1 MGDVVNLNQFR
12 KKRDRAAKA
21 QQRAANRARTGR
33 TKAERQAT
41 QAEAVRGAMARSTAS
56 GSIMSPTSP
65 RAAADWAH
73 RATERR
79 VGIAFRRCPVE

>member
-33 TKAERQAT
+33 TKAERQIT
-41 QAEAVRGAMARSTAS
+41 QAEAARGDATLDSKRIEHEPDEPEGS
-56 GSIMSPTSP
+56 GRLGPQG
-65 RAAADWAH
+65 D
-73 RATERR
+73 
-79 VGIAFRRCPVE
+79 

>member
-41 QAEAVRGAMARSTAS
+41 QIEASRGDGALDGKRIDHEPDEPEGGDRLGPKS
-56 GSIMSPTSP
+56 
-65 RAAADWAH
+65 D
-73 RATERR
+73 
-79 VGIAFRRCPVE
+79 

>member
-41 QAEAVRGAMARSTAS
+41 QAEAARGDGALDGKRIGHKPDEPES
-56 GSIMSPTSP
+56 GGRLGPEG
-65 RAAADWAH
+65 D
-73 RATERR
+73 
-79 VGIAFRRCPVE
+79 

>member
-41 QAEAVRGAMARSTAS
+41 QAEAARGDGALDGKR
-56 GSIMSPTSP
+56 IDHE
-65 RAAADWAH
+65 ADESEGD
-73 RATERR
+73 RLGPK
-79 VGIAFRRCPVE
+79 VD

>member
-33 TKAERQAT
+33 TKADRQAT
-41 QAEAVRGAMARSTAS
+41 QVEASQGDGALDGKRIDHEPDEPEGGDRLGPKS
-56 GSIMSPTSP
+56 
-65 RAAADWAH
+65 D
-73 RATERR
+73 
-79 VGIAFRRCPVE
+79 

>member
-33 TKAERQAT
+33 TKTERQIT
-41 QAEAVRGAMARSTAS
+41 QAEGARGDAGLDGKRIDHEPDEPE
-56 GSIMSPTSP
+56 GGGRLGPKG
-65 RAAADWAH
+65 D
-73 RATERR
+73 
-79 VGIAFRRCPVE
+79 

>member
-41 QAEAVRGAMARSTAS
+41 QAEAVRGDDLLDGKRIDHEPDEPE
-56 GSIMSPTSP
+56 GGGRLGPKG
-65 RAAADWAH
+65 D
-73 RATERR
+73 
-79 VGIAFRRCPVE
+79 